1 MKPFC
6 GYNYGDYWRHWLR
19 VGAGLKQPPRIF
31 HVNWFRQDAAG
42 QFLWPG
48 YGDNL
53 RVLAWMLG
61 RCAGSA
67 GAQDTA
73 IGYLPTSSDLN
84 LAGLDVDAAAMG
96 ELTSVNAGAWQQE
109 IAGFRRYLADF
120 GERVPAALWTE
131 LDGVERRLQASSST

>member
-1 MKPFC
+1 M
-6 GYNYGDYWRHWLR
+6 LR
-19 VGAGLKQPPRIF
+19 
-31 HVNWFRQDAAG
+31 
-42 QFLWPG
+42 
-48 YGDNL
+48 
-53 RVLAWMLG
+53 
-61 RCAGSA
+61 RCSGGV

-73 IGYLPTSSDLN
+73 IGYLPAPSDLN
-84 LAGLDVDAAAMG
+84 LAGLDIDAAAMG